1 MVICTADLSVWK
13 NLAESP
19 TARRE
24 KDMVKLVPMEKL
36 TEDVEFG
43 LTRVRSAPR
52 AASDNAAI
60 GIQKERRPAR
70 IEPGNLRLEII
81 EDSDNVEWYHK
92 GDGNITKER
101 VKKNQQWSRFG
112 KSQHGE
118 RDINVKIFSRSDQ

>member
-1 MVICTADLSVWK
+1 
-13 NLAESP
+13 
-19 TARRE
+19 
-24 KDMVKLVPMEKL
+24 MEKL

-101 VKKNQQWSRFG
+101 VKKNQQWKKAKSNVISSYVLQRLQFRF
-112 KSQHGE
+112 
-118 RDINVKIFSRSDQ
+118 KI